1 VLTAARLVADAN
13 QIAKGKGFI
22 QQGLEGLNAILG
34 DLCEQ
39 HDLAL
44 ACGTFNFNF
53 NPSLTG
59 TLFGSGPYPLPLDYL
74 RTAGAL
80 GARGQT
86 KSAWYL
92 YPTPVFPAGQPMYLT
107 AVDLA
112 EFDLMPKLPSQS
124 TPNLWATD
132 MSGPLTQR
140 IVLNTTMGV
149 TSGSTTAA
157 PADTANLAAG
167 LAVAGEGILPGTTI
181 LSTALPNI
189 TLSQPATATIL
200 SASVF
205 FGIPPN
211 GYAYPA
217 PNGTWP
223 VTIRYQR
230 KMPPLVDTSQ
240 IPWFPNAGYLIDKLA
255 AWMMAFTGDSRIDA
269 FNARAARELS
279 QYLGLADD
287 RTNRA
292 QAVQLDPRT
301 FGQGGPG
308 GRGLKMTKTAGWG

>member
-1 VLTAARLVADAN
+1 MLPAARLIANAN

-22 QQGLEGLNAILG
+22 QQGLEGLNSILS

-39 HDLAL
+39 HDLGL

-53 NPSLTG
+53 DPSLAG

-92 YPTPVFPAGQPMYLT
+92 YPAPAFPAGQPLYLT

-124 TPNLWATD
+124 TPELWATD

-140 IVLNTTMGV
+140 IVLTTTMSV
-149 TSGSTTAA
+149 TAGSPTAA
-157 PADTANLAAG
+157 PADTTNLAGG
-167 LAVAGEGILPGTTI
+167 LGVAGEGILPGTTI
-181 LSTALPNI
+181 LSMALPNI

-217 PNGTWP
+217 PLGNWP

-240 IPWFPNAGYLIDKLA
+240 IPWFPNEGYLINKLA
-255 AWMMAFTGDSRIDA
+255 AYMMAFTGDSRIDA
-269 FNARAARELS
+269 FNARAARELG
-279 QYLGLADD
+279 QYLGLSDD
-287 RTNRA
+287 KTNRS
-292 QAVQLDPRT
+292 QAVQLDPRM
-301 FGQGGPG
+301 FGQGGAG
-308 GRGLKMTKTAGWG
+308 GRNLKNTKTMGW